1 MVMAEAAVNIWVSA
15 GSLSSPFYRFY
26 TDESGTSE
34 LRELILDPS
43 KTYTFLR
50 SNEATSH
57 PFYFKADPAN
67 SGGASDYNL
76 SGDGSSSAGITGNQS
91 FTLSFSDPSRAPV
104 SLVGYCTI
112 HSSMQS
118 TWSISQASVPEPTPE
133 PEPEPTPEPEPEPT
147 PAPQPEIDG
156 SQYYLYNNVTG
167 DIVRLCDYGDAKCI
181 ADLQSNGYYMLSP
194 ENYGDKYDYPAI
206 YTSPGIVWDQS
217 EENKTNGDWTM
228 YSDSNPHPEP
238 EPQPEPDPTP
248 EPEPA
253 PEPTPE
259 PEPVPEPE
267 PTPDPTEPDPVPE
280 DYEPPATNNEIIGTK
295 KMMI

>member
-26 TDESGTSE
+26 TNESGTSE
-34 LRELILDPS
+34 LRKLILDPS

-133 PEPEPTPEPEPEPT
+133 PEP
-147 PAPQPEIDG
+147 
-156 SQYYLYNNVTG
+156 
-167 DIVRLCDYGDAKCI
+167 
-181 ADLQSNGYYMLSP
+181 
-194 ENYGDKYDYPAI
+194 
-206 YTSPGIVWDQS
+206 
-217 EENKTNGDWTM
+217 
-228 YSDSNPHPEP
+228 
-238 EPQPEPDPTP
+238 
-248 EPEPA
+248 
-253 PEPTPE
+253 
-259 PEPVPEPE
+259 VPEPE